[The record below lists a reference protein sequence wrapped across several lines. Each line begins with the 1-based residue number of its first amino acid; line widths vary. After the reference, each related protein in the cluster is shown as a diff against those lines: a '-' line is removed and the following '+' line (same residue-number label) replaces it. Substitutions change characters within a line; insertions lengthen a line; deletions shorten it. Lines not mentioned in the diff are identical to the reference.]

1 MTDINHDNTVYPSSS
16 FSGSPY
22 LYGQVYT
29 PSPDTRLTQIKDLA
43 VPQLVRR
50 TNGRYTIRFRF
61 KGATSPFLSVSTRS
75 TDRRTATMR
84 QRELAA
90 TAKAFMLDR
99 QEVSLQE
106 LTTHLKSMAEQFL
119 TDETNDYW
127 NGLEVATL
135 VDEKSNLKELAATQA
150 LSLDQQKG
158 IRLALEVLTA
168 AQQRVDTGD
177 TSGLIKL
184 TDGGGDDNNHT
195 DESTIGDSTAIL
207 NNEQGDRPAV
217 FTQVTAPC
225 SHSERPAVES
235 QPEVIHFRPLE
246 SSRLDVNLTSRRFKS
261 LILQPSVVF
270 QELVTS
276 LLAEK
281 VQILKSS
288 SYKDLSSSLN
298 TVSRFLP
305 EDMDLMSRSGW
316 LAVRDAMLASEVRPS
331 TINKLLTKAK
341 MCLDY
346 GLMNGQLEGRNPI
359 ERMKLTKDIDSK
371 RRAFTDEELERLLV
385 RVEAE
390 YQFTRHTAHT
400 TSEARRWASLVSVI
414 TGARAAEV
422 CHLTKRDIVTLDNGL
437 VCIDINE
444 DGEGKSV
451 KNKHSVRLVPL
462 TDGAYGFDLA
472 SFLEWVYMQPEDE
485 GPLFGMTPSAYSSWF
500 NSRVITE
507 ALPDAENVSLHSL
520 RHWLATRMKE
530 RGVNLVDAQGILG
543 HSSQSITYDLYGKG
557 HAVGRLAEVLKTALL

>member
-1 MTDINHDNTVYPSSS
+1 MTDINHDNTVCPSSS

-22 LYGQVYT
+22 LYQQVCT
-29 PSPDTRLTQIKDLA
+29 SSPDTRLTQIKDLA

-50 TNGRYTIRFRF
+50 ANGRYTIRFRL
-61 KGATSPFLSVSTRS
+61 KGQTIPFLSVSTRS
-75 TDRRTATMR
+75 TDRRVATMR

-90 TAKAFMLDR
+90 TAKSFMLDR
-99 QEVSLQE
+99 PDVSLQE
-106 LTTHLKSMAEQFL
+106 LTDHLRSMAEQFL
-119 TDETNDYW
+119 TDASDDYW

-168 AQQRVDTGD
+168 AQQRVDSGD

-184 TDGGGDDNNHT
+184 IDDDNHT
-195 DESTIGDSTAIL
+195 DYSTIGDSTSIL
-207 NNEQGDRPAV
+207 KNEQGDRPAV
-217 FTQVTAPC
+217 FTQ
-225 SHSERPAVES
+225 ER
-235 QPEVIHFRPLE
+235 QPEVTIA
-246 SSRLDVNLTSRRFKS
+246 D
-261 LILQPSVVF
+261 QPAICSF
-270 QELVTS
+270 SELVSS

-281 VQILKSS
+281 VQTLKSS

-305 EDMDLMSRSGW
+305 EDMDLMSRSEW
-316 LAVRDAMLASEVRPS
+316 LAVRDSMLAAEVRPS

-359 ERMKLTKDIDSK
+359 ERMKLTKDIDSR

-385 RVEAE
+385 RVESE

-400 TSEARRWASLVSVI
+400 TSEARRWASLVSVV
-414 TGARAAEV
+414 TGARSAEV

-444 DGEGKSV
+444 DGDGKSV

-462 TDGAYGFDLA
+462 TDGAYGF
-472 SFLEWVYMQPEDE
+472 V
-485 GPLFGMTPSAYSSWF
+485 
-500 NSRVITE
+500 SRTV
-507 ALPDAENVSLHSL
+507 
-520 RHWLATRMKE
+520 
-530 RGVNLVDAQGILG
+530 Q
-543 HSSQSITYDLYGKG
+543 
-557 HAVGRLAEVLKTALL
+557 

>member
-1 MTDINHDNTVYPSSS
+1 
-16 FSGSPY
+16 
-22 LYGQVYT
+22 
-29 PSPDTRLTQIKDLA
+29 
-43 VPQLVRR
+43 
-50 TNGRYTIRFRF
+50 
-61 KGATSPFLSVSTRS
+61 
-75 TDRRTATMR
+75 MR

-90 TAKAFMLDR
+90 TAKSFMLDR
-99 QEVSLQE
+99 PEVSLQE
-106 LTTHLKSMAEQFL
+106 LTAHLRSMAEQFL
-119 TDETNDYW
+119 TDASDDYW

-184 TDGGGDDNNHT
+184 IDGGVSQLTDDNNLT
-195 DESTIGDSTAIL
+195 DDSTDGVSQLTIGDSTSIL

-217 FTQVTAPC
+217 FTQ
-225 SHSERPAVES
+225 ERQS
-235 QPEVIHFRPLE
+235 
-246 SSRLDVNLTSRRFKS
+246 
-261 LILQPSVVF
+261 SVVF
-270 QELVTS
+270 SSLVSS

-281 VQILKSS
+281 VQTLKTS

-316 LAVRDAMLASEVRPS
+316 LAVRDSMLAAEVRPS

-400 TSEARRWASLVSVI
+400 TSEARRWASLVSVV
-414 TGARAAEV
+414 TGARSAEV

-472 SFLEWVYMQPEDE
+472 SFLSWVDTQPDE

-500 NSRVITE
+500 NSRVMTE
-507 ALPDAENVSLHSL
+507 ALGDAENVSLHSL

>member
-1 MTDINHDNTVYPSSS
+1 
-16 FSGSPY
+16 
-22 LYGQVYT
+22 
-29 PSPDTRLTQIKDLA
+29 
-43 VPQLVRR
+43 
-50 TNGRYTIRFRF
+50 
-61 KGATSPFLSVSTRS
+61 
-75 TDRRTATMR
+75 MR
-84 QRELAA
+84 QRELAV
-90 TAKAFMLDR
+90 TAKAFLLDKT
-99 QEVSLQE
+99 ESSLQE
-106 LTTHLKSMAEQFL
+106 LTAHLRSMAEQFL
-119 TDETNDYW
+119 TDASDDYW

-177 TSGLIKL
+177 TSSLIKL
-184 TDGGGDDNNHT
+184 IDGGVSQLTDDNNHT
-195 DESTIGDSTAIL
+195 DYSTIGDSTSIL

-217 FTQVTAPC
+217 FTQ
-225 SHSERPAVES
+225 ERQS
-235 QPEVIHFRPLE
+235 
-246 SSRLDVNLTSRRFKS
+246 
-261 LILQPSVVF
+261 SVVF
-270 QELVTS
+270 SSLVSS

-281 VQILKSS
+281 VQTLKTS

-316 LAVRDAMLASEVRPS
+316 LAVRDAMLAAEVMPS

-371 RRAFTDEELERLLV
+371 RRAFTDEELERLLG

-390 YQFTRHTAHT
+390 YQFTRHTTHT
-400 TSEARRWASLVSVI
+400 TSEARRRASLVSVI

-422 CHLTKRDIVTLDNGL
+422 CHLTKRDIVALDNGL

-462 TDGAYGFDLA
+462 TDGAYGFNLK
-472 SFLEWVYMQPEDE
+472 SFLEWVYMQPDE

-500 NSRVITE
+500 NSRVLTE

>member
-22 LYGQVYT
+22 RYQQVYT
-29 PSPDTRLTQIKDLA
+29 SSPDTRLTQINLLSVAK
-43 VPQLVRR
+43 PQLVRR
-50 TNGRYTIRFRF
+50 ANGRYTIRFRL
-61 KGATSPFLSVSTRS
+61 KGQTTPFLSVSTRS
-75 TDRRTATMR
+75 TDRRVATMR

-99 QEVSLQE
+99 PEVSLQE
-106 LTTHLKSMAEQFL
+106 LTEHLRSMAEQFL
-119 TDETNDYW
+119 TDASDDYW

-184 TDGGGDDNNHT
+184 IDDNNLT
-195 DESTIGDSTAIL
+195 DDSTIGDSTSIL

-217 FTQVTAPC
+217 FTQ
-225 SHSERPAVES
+225 ERQS
-235 QPEVIHFRPLE
+235 
-246 SSRLDVNLTSRRFKS
+246 
-261 LILQPSVVF
+261 SVVF
-270 QELVTS
+270 SSLVSS

-281 VQILKSS
+281 VQTLKTS

-316 LAVRDAMLASEVRPS
+316 LAVRDSMLASEVRPS

-385 RVEAE
+385 RVE
-390 YQFTRHTAHT
+390 
-400 TSEARRWASLVSVI
+400 S
-414 TGARAAEV
+414 
-422 CHLTKRDIVTLDNGL
+422 
-437 VCIDINE
+437 
-444 DGEGKSV
+444 
-451 KNKHSVRLVPL
+451 
-462 TDGAYGFDLA
+462 
-472 SFLEWVYMQPEDE
+472 
-485 GPLFGMTPSAYSSWF
+485 
-500 NSRVITE
+500 
-507 ALPDAENVSLHSL
+507 
-520 RHWLATRMKE
+520 
-530 RGVNLVDAQGILG
+530 
-543 HSSQSITYDLYGKG
+543 
-557 HAVGRLAEVLKTALL
+557 

>member
-1 MTDINHDNTVYPSSS
+1 MTDINHDNTVYASSS

-22 LYGQVYT
+22 LYQQVYT
-29 PSPDTRLTQIKDLA
+29 SSPDTRLTQIKDLA
-43 VPQLVRR
+43 VPHLLARLATPQIVRR
-50 TNGRYTIRFRF
+50 ANGRYTTRFRL
-61 KGATSPFLSVSTRS
+61 KGQTTPFLSVSTRS
-75 TDRRTATMR
+75 TDRRVATMR

-99 QEVSLQE
+99 PEVSLQE
-106 LTTHLKSMAEQFL
+106 LTEHLRSMAEQFL
-119 TDETNDYW
+119 TDASDDYW
-127 NGLEVATL
+127 NGIEVATL

-184 TDGGGDDNNHT
+184 IDDNNLT
-195 DESTIGDSTAIL
+195 DDSTIGDSTSIL
-207 NNEQGDRPAV
+207 RIEQGVSPQV
-217 FTQVTAPC
+217 FTR
-225 SHSERPAVES
+225 ER
-235 QPEVIHFRPLE
+235 
-246 SSRLDVNLTSRRFKS
+246 
-261 LILQPSVVF
+261 QPSVVF
-270 QELVTS
+270 SSLVSS

-281 VQILKSS
+281 VQTLKTS

-316 LAVRDAMLASEVRPS
+316 LAVRDSMLAAEVRPS

-346 GLMNGQLEGRNPI
+346 GLMNGHLEGRNPI
-359 ERMKLTKDIDSK
+359 ERMKLTKDVDSK

-385 RVEAE
+385 RVESE

-400 TSEARRWASLVSVI
+400 TSEARRWASLVSVV
-414 TGARAAEV
+414 TGARSAEV

-444 DGEGKSV
+444 DGDGKSV

-462 TDGAYGFDLA
+462 TDGVHGFDLA
-472 SFLEWVYMQPEDE
+472 SFLSWVDTQPDE
-485 GPLFGMTPSAYSSWF
+485 GPLFGMTPSAYSNWF
-500 NSRVITE
+500 NSRVLTE
-507 ALPDAENVSLHSL
+507 ALGDATDVSLHSL

-543 HSSQSITYDLYGKG
+543 HSSQSITYDLYGRG
-557 HAVGRLAEVLKTALL
+557 HAVKRLADALKVALL

>member
-1 MTDINHDNTVYPSSS
+1 MTDINHDNAVYSSSS

-22 LYGQVYT
+22 LYQQVYT
-29 PSPDTRLTQIKDLA
+29 SSPDTRLTQINLLGVAK
-43 VPQLVRR
+43 PQLVRR
-50 TNGRYTIRFRF
+50 ANGRYTIRFRL
-61 KGATSPFLSVSTRS
+61 KGQTTPFLSVSTRS
-75 TDRRTATMR
+75 THRRVAKMR

-99 QEVSLQE
+99 PEVSLQE
-106 LTTHLKSMAEQFL
+106 LTDHLRSMAEQFL
-119 TDETNDYW
+119 TDASDDYW

-177 TSGLIKL
+177 TSGLIDIVMNNP
-184 TDGGGDDNNHT
+184 TDY
-195 DESTIGDSTAIL
+195 STICDSMAIL
-207 NNEQGDRPAV
+207 SNEQGVSPEV
-217 FTQVTAPC
+217 FTQ
-225 SHSERPAVES
+225 ER
-235 QPEVIHFRPLE
+235 QPEVAICSF
-246 SSRLDVNLTSRRFKS
+246 S
-261 LILQPSVVF
+261 
-270 QELVTS
+270 ELVSS

-281 VQILKSS
+281 VQTLKSS

-305 EDMDLMSRSGW
+305 EDMDLMSRSEW

-400 TSEARRWASLVSVI
+400 TSEARRWATLVSVV
-414 TGARAAEV
+414 TGARSAEV

-444 DGEGKSV
+444 DGDGKSV

-462 TDGAYGFDLA
+462 TDGAYGFDLT
-472 SFLEWVYMQPEDE
+472 SFLSWVDAQPDD
-485 GPLFGMTPSAYSSWF
+485 GPLFGMTPSAYSNWF
-500 NSRVITE
+500 NSRVLTE
-507 ALPDAENVSLHSL
+507 ALPDADNVSLHSL

-557 HAVGRLAEVLKTALL
+557 HAVGRLADALAVALSTP

>member
-1 MTDINHDNTVYPSSS
+1 
-16 FSGSPY
+16 
-22 LYGQVYT
+22 
-29 PSPDTRLTQIKDLA
+29 
-43 VPQLVRR
+43 
-50 TNGRYTIRFRF
+50 
-61 KGATSPFLSVSTRS
+61 
-75 TDRRTATMR
+75 MR

-99 QEVSLQE
+99 PDVSLQE
-106 LTTHLKSMAEQFL
+106 LTEHLRSMAEQFL
-119 TDETNDYW
+119 TDASDDYW

-184 TDGGGDDNNHT
+184 IDGGVSQLTDDNNSRDSGTSNLT
-195 DESTIGDSTAIL
+195 DYSTIGDSTSIL
-207 NNEQGDRPAV
+207 KNEQGDRPAV
-217 FTQVTAPC
+217 FTQEP
-225 SHSERPAVES
+225 
-235 QPEVIHFRPLE
+235 QPEVTIA
-246 SSRLDVNLTSRRFKS
+246 D
-261 LILQPSVVF
+261 QPAICSF
-270 QELVTS
+270 SELVSS

-281 VQILKSS
+281 VQTLKSS

-305 EDMDLMSRSGW
+305 EDMDLMSRSEW
-316 LAVRDAMLASEVRPS
+316 LAVRDSMLAAEVRPS

-385 RVEAE
+385 RVESE

-400 TSEARRWASLVSVI
+400 TSEARRWASLVSVV
-414 TGARAAEV
+414 TGARSAEV

-437 VCIDINE
+437 TCIDINE
-444 DGEGKSV
+444 DGDGKSV

-462 TDGAYGFDLA
+462 TDGAYGFNLK
-472 SFLEWVYMQPEDE
+472 SFLEWVYMQPDE

-500 NSRVITE
+500 NSRVLTE

>member
-1 MTDINHDNTVYPSSS
+1 MTDINHDNTVCPSSS

-22 LYGQVYT
+22 LYQQVCT
-29 PSPDTRLTQIKDLA
+29 SSPDTRLTQISLLSVAK
-43 VPQLVRR
+43 PQLVRR
-50 TNGRYTIRFRF
+50 ANGRYTIRFRL
-61 KGATSPFLSVSTRS
+61 KGQTIPFLSVSTRS
-75 TDRRTATMR
+75 TDRRVATMR

-90 TAKAFMLDR
+90 TAKSFMLDR
-99 QEVSLQE
+99 PDVSLQE
-106 LTTHLKSMAEQFL
+106 LTDHLRSMAEQFL
-119 TDETNDYW
+119 TDASDDYW

-177 TSGLIKL
+177 ASGLIDIVMNNSRDSGTSNL
-184 TDGGGDDNNHT
+184 TDY
-195 DESTIGDSTAIL
+195 STIGDSTSIL
-207 NNEQGDRPAV
+207 RYERGVSPQV
-217 FTQVTAPC
+217 FTR
-225 SHSERPAVES
+225 ER
-235 QPEVIHFRPLE
+235 
-246 SSRLDVNLTSRRFKS
+246 
-261 LILQPSVVF
+261 QPSVVF
-270 QELVTS
+270 SSLVSS

-281 VQILKSS
+281 VQTLKTS

-305 EDMDLMSRSGW
+305 EDMALMSRSGW
-316 LAVRDAMLASEVRPS
+316 LAVRDAMLAAEVRPS

-385 RVEAE
+385 RVESE

-400 TSEARRWASLVSVI
+400 TSEARRWASLVSVV
-414 TGARAAEV
+414 TGARSAEV

-437 VCIDINE
+437 TCIDINE
-444 DGEGKSV
+444 DGDGKSV

-462 TDGAYGFDLA
+462 TDGACGLDLK
-472 SFLEWVYMQPEDE
+472 SFLEWVDMQPDE

-500 NSRVITE
+500 NSRVLTE
-507 ALPDAENVSLHSL
+507 ALGDAENVSLHSL

>member
-1 MTDINHDNTVYPSSS
+1 MTDINHDNTAYPSSS

-29 PSPDTRLTQIKDLA
+29 PSPDTRLTQINLLGVAK
-43 VPQLVRR
+43 PQLVRR
-50 TNGRYTIRFRF
+50 ANGRYTIRFRL
-61 KGATSPFLSVSTRS
+61 KGQTTPFLSVSTRS
-75 TDRRTATMR
+75 TDRRVATMR
-84 QRELAA
+84 QRELAT

-99 QEVSLQE
+99 PEVSLQE
-106 LTTHLKSMAEQFL
+106 LTEHLRSMAEQFL
-119 TDETNDYW
+119 TDASDDYW

-184 TDGGGDDNNHT
+184 IDDNNHT
-195 DESTIGDSTAIL
+195 DYSTIGDSTSIL
-207 NNEQGDRPAV
+207 KNEQGDRPVV
-217 FTQVTAPC
+217 FTQ
-225 SHSERPAVES
+225 ER
-235 QPEVIHFRPLE
+235 QPEVTICSF
-246 SSRLDVNLTSRRFKS
+246 S
-261 LILQPSVVF
+261 
-270 QELVTS
+270 ELVSS

-281 VQILKSS
+281 VQTLKSS

-305 EDMDLMSRSGW
+305 EDMDLMSRSEW

-359 ERMKLTKDIDSK
+359 ERMKLTKDVDSK

-400 TSEARRWASLVSVI
+400 TSEARRWATLVSVV
-414 TGARAAEV
+414 TGARSAEV
-422 CHLTKRDIVTLDNGL
+422 CHLIKRDIVTIDKM

-444 DGEGKSV
+444 DGDGKSV

-462 TDGAYGFDLA
+462 TDGAYGFDLT
-472 SFLEWVYMQPEDE
+472 SFLSWVDAQPDD

-500 NSRVITE
+500 NSRVLTE
-507 ALPDAENVSLHSL
+507 ALPDADNVSLHSL

-557 HAVGRLAEVLKTALL
+557 HAVGRLADALNLALVGM

>member
-1 MTDINHDNTVYPSSS
+1 MTDINHDNTVYSSSS

-29 PSPDTRLTQIKDLA
+29 PSPDTRLTQINLLGVAK
-43 VPQLVRR
+43 PQLVRR
-50 TNGRYTIRFRF
+50 ANGRYTIRFRL
-61 KGATSPFLSVSTRS
+61 KGQTTPFLSVSTRS
-75 TDRRTATMR
+75 TDRRVATMR

-99 QEVSLQE
+99 PEVSLQE
-106 LTTHLKSMAEQFL
+106 LTDHLRSMAEQFL
-119 TDETNDYW
+119 TDASDDYW

-184 TDGGGDDNNHT
+184 IDDNNHT
-195 DESTIGDSTAIL
+195 DYSTIGDSTSIL
-207 NNEQGDRPAV
+207 KNEQGDRPVV
-217 FTQVTAPC
+217 FTQ
-225 SHSERPAVES
+225 ER
-235 QPEVIHFRPLE
+235 QPEVTICSF
-246 SSRLDVNLTSRRFKS
+246 S
-261 LILQPSVVF
+261 
-270 QELVTS
+270 ELVSS

-281 VQILKSS
+281 VQTLKSS

-305 EDMDLMSRSGW
+305 EDMDLMSRSEW

-359 ERMKLTKDIDSK
+359 ERMKLTKDVDSK

-400 TSEARRWASLVSVI
+400 TSEARRWATLVSVV
-414 TGARAAEV
+414 TGARSAEV
-422 CHLTKRDIVTLDNGL
+422 CHLIKRDIVTIEEM

-444 DGEGKSV
+444 DGDGKSV

-462 TDGAYGFDLA
+462 TDGAYGFDLT
-472 SFLEWVYMQPEDE
+472 SFLSWVDAQPDD

-500 NSRVITE
+500 NSRVLTE
-507 ALPDAENVSLHSL
+507 ALPDADNVSLHSL

-557 HAVGRLAEVLKTALL
+557 HAVGRLADALNLALVGM

>member
-1 MTDINHDNTVYPSSS
+1 MTDINHDNAVYPSSS

-29 PSPDTRLTQIKDLA
+29 PSPDTRLTQISLLSVAK
-43 VPQLVRR
+43 PQLVRR
-50 TNGRYTIRFRF
+50 ANGRYTIRFRL
-61 KGATSPFLSVSTRS
+61 KGQTTPFLSVSTRS
-75 TDRRTATMR
+75 TDRRVATMR

-99 QEVSLQE
+99 PEVSLQE
-106 LTTHLKSMAEQFL
+106 LTEHLRSMAEQFL
-119 TDETNDYW
+119 TDASDDYW

-177 TSGLIKL
+177 TSSLIKL
-184 TDGGGDDNNHT
+184 IDGGVSQLTDDNNLT
-195 DESTIGDSTAIL
+195 DDSTIGDSTSIL

-217 FTQVTAPC
+217 FTQ
-225 SHSERPAVES
+225 ER
-235 QPEVIHFRPLE
+235 
-246 SSRLDVNLTSRRFKS
+246 
-261 LILQPSVVF
+261 QPSVVF
-270 QELVTS
+270 SSLVSS

-281 VQILKSS
+281 VQTLKSS

-298 TVSRFLP
+298 TVSRFLTTG
-305 EDMDLMSRSGW
+305 MDLMSRSEW
-316 LAVRDAMLASEVRPS
+316 LAVRDAMLAAEVRPS

-385 RVEAE
+385 RVESE

-400 TSEARRWASLVSVI
+400 TSEARRWASLVSVV
-414 TGARAAEV
+414 TGARSAEV
-422 CHLTKRDIVTLDNGL
+422 CHLTKRDVVTLDNGL

-444 DGEGKSV
+444 DGDGKSV
-451 KNKHSVRLVPL
+451 KNKHSVRLVPF
-462 TDGAYGFDLA
+462 TDGVHGFDLK
-472 SFLEWVYMQPEDE
+472 SFLEWVDMQPDE

-500 NSRVITE
+500 NSRVLTE

-557 HAVGRLAEVLKTALL
+557 HAVGRLADVLKTALL

>member
-22 LYGQVYT
+22 LYQQVYT
-29 PSPDTRLTQIKDLA
+29 SSPDTRLTQINLLSVAK
-43 VPQLVRR
+43 PQLVRR
-50 TNGRYTIRFRF
+50 ANGRYTIRFRL
-61 KGATSPFLSVSTRS
+61 KGQTTPFLSVSTRS
-75 TDRRTATMR
+75 TDRRVATMR

-99 QEVSLQE
+99 PEVSLQE
-106 LTTHLKSMAEQFL
+106 LTEHLRSMAEQFL
-119 TDETNDYW
+119 TDASDDYW
-127 NGLEVATL
+127 NGVDVATL

-184 TDGGGDDNNHT
+184 IDGGVSQLTDDNNHT
-195 DESTIGDSTAIL
+195 DYSTIGDSTSIL
-207 NNEQGDRPAV
+207 KNEQGDRPAV
-217 FTQVTAPC
+217 FTQ
-225 SHSERPAVES
+225 ERQS
-235 QPEVIHFRPLE
+235 
-246 SSRLDVNLTSRRFKS
+246 
-261 LILQPSVVF
+261 SVVF
-270 QELVTS
+270 SSLASS

-281 VQILKSS
+281 VQTLKTS

-298 TVSRFLP
+298 TVSRFLTSG
-305 EDMDLMSRSGW
+305 MDLMSRSEW
-316 LAVRDAMLASEVRPS
+316 LAVRDAMLAAEVRPS

-346 GLMNGQLEGRNPI
+346 ALMNGQLEGRNPI
-359 ERMKLTKDIDSK
+359 ERMKLVKDVESK
-371 RRAFTDEELERLLV
+371 RRAFTDEELEKLLG

-390 YQFTRHTAHT
+390 YQFARHTAHT

-437 VCIDINE
+437 TCIDINE

-472 SFLEWVYMQPEDE
+472 SFLEWVDTQPDDG

-500 NSRVITE
+500 NSRVMTE
-507 ALPDAENVSLHSL
+507 ALGDAENVSLHSL

>member
-1 MTDINHDNTVYPSSS
+1 
-16 FSGSPY
+16 
-22 LYGQVYT
+22 
-29 PSPDTRLTQIKDLA
+29 
-43 VPQLVRR
+43 
-50 TNGRYTIRFRF
+50 
-61 KGATSPFLSVSTRS
+61 
-75 TDRRTATMR
+75 MR

-90 TAKAFMLDR
+90 TAKAFMLYR
-99 QEVSLQE
+99 PEVSLQE
-106 LTTHLKSMAEQFL
+106 LTEHLRSMAEQFL
-119 TDETNDYW
+119 TDASDDYW

-177 TSGLIKL
+177 TSSLIKL
-184 TDGGGDDNNHT
+184 IDGGVSWLTDDNNLT
-195 DESTIGDSTAIL
+195 DDSTIGDSKAIL
-207 NNEQGDRPAV
+207 SNEQGVSPEV

-225 SHSERPAVES
+225 SHSER
-235 QPEVIHFRPLE
+235 QPEVAIA
-246 SSRLDVNLTSRRFKS
+246 D
-261 LILQPSVVF
+261 QPAICSF
-270 QELVTS
+270 SELMSS

-281 VQILKSS
+281 VQTLKTS

-316 LAVRDAMLASEVRPS
+316 LAVRDSMLASEVRPS

-400 TSEARRWASLVSVI
+400 TSEARRWASLVSVV
-414 TGARAAEV
+414 TGARSAEV

-444 DGEGKSV
+444 DGDGKSV

-462 TDGAYGFDLA
+462 TDGACGLDLK
-472 SFLEWVYMQPEDE
+472 SFLEWVDMQPDE

-500 NSRVITE
+500 NSRVLTE

-557 HAVGRLAEVLKTALL
+557 HAVQRLADALVMTHG

>member
-1 MTDINHDNTVYPSSS
+1 
-16 FSGSPY
+16 
-22 LYGQVYT
+22 
-29 PSPDTRLTQIKDLA
+29 
-43 VPQLVRR
+43 
-50 TNGRYTIRFRF
+50 
-61 KGATSPFLSVSTRS
+61 
-75 TDRRTATMR
+75 MR

-99 QEVSLQE
+99 PEVSLQE
-106 LTTHLKSMAEQFL
+106 LTEHLRSMAEQFL
-119 TDETNDYW
+119 TDASDDYW

-184 TDGGGDDNNHT
+184 IDDNNHT
-195 DESTIGDSTAIL
+195 DYSTIGDSTSIL
-207 NNEQGDRPAV
+207 KNEQGDRPVV
-217 FTQVTAPC
+217 FTQ
-225 SHSERPAVES
+225 ER
-235 QPEVIHFRPLE
+235 QPEVTICSF
-246 SSRLDVNLTSRRFKS
+246 S
-261 LILQPSVVF
+261 
-270 QELVTS
+270 ELVSS

-281 VQILKSS
+281 VQTLKSS

-305 EDMDLMSRSGW
+305 EDMDLMSRSEW

-359 ERMKLTKDIDSK
+359 ERMKLTKDVDSK

-385 RVEAE
+385 RVESE

-400 TSEARRWASLVSVI
+400 TSEARRWASLVSVV
-414 TGARAAEV
+414 TGARSAEV

-462 TDGAYGFDLA
+462 TDGACGLDLK
-472 SFLEWVYMQPEDE
+472 SFLEWVDMQPDE

-500 NSRVITE
+500 NSRVMTE
-507 ALPDAENVSLHSL
+507 ALGDATDVSLHSL

>member
-29 PSPDTRLTQIKDLA
+29 SSPDTRLTQINLLGVAK
-43 VPQLVRR
+43 PQLVRR
-50 TNGRYTIRFRF
+50 ANGRYTIRFRL
-61 KGATSPFLSVSTRS
+61 KGQTTPFLSVSTRS

-84 QRELAA
+84 QRELAV
-90 TAKAFMLDR
+90 TAKAFLLDKP
-99 QEVSLQE
+99 EVSLQE
-106 LTTHLKSMAEQFL
+106 LTEHLRSMAEQFL
-119 TDETNDYW
+119 TDASDDYW

-177 TSGLIKL
+177 TSSLIKL
-184 TDGGGDDNNHT
+184 IDDNNHT
-195 DESTIGDSTAIL
+195 DYSTISDSTSIL
-207 NNEQGDRPAV
+207 KNEQGDRPAV
-217 FTQVTAPC
+217 LTQ
-225 SHSERPAVES
+225 ER
-235 QPEVIHFRPLE
+235 
-246 SSRLDVNLTSRRFKS
+246 
-261 LILQPSVVF
+261 QPSVVF
-270 QELVTS
+270 SSLVSS

-281 VQILKSS
+281 VQTLKSS

-298 TVSRFLP
+298 TVSRFLTTG
-305 EDMDLMSRSGW
+305 MDLMSRSEW

-400 TSEARRWASLVSVI
+400 TSEARRWATLVSVV
-414 TGARAAEV
+414 TGARSAEV

-472 SFLEWVYMQPEDE
+472 SFLSWVNTQSDE

-500 NSRVITE
+500 NSRVLTE

>member
-1 MTDINHDNTVYPSSS
+1 
-16 FSGSPY
+16 
-22 LYGQVYT
+22 
-29 PSPDTRLTQIKDLA
+29 
-43 VPQLVRR
+43 
-50 TNGRYTIRFRF
+50 
-61 KGATSPFLSVSTRS
+61 
-75 TDRRTATMR
+75 MR

-90 TAKAFMLDR
+90 TAKAFMLDKP
-99 QEVSLQE
+99 EVSLQE
-106 LTTHLKSMAEQFL
+106 LKEHLRSMAEQFL
-119 TDETNDYW
+119 TDASDDYW

-177 TSGLIKL
+177 TSGLLAVI
-184 TDGGGDDNNHT
+184 DNNPINH
-195 DESTIGDSTAIL
+195 STISDATSIL
-207 NNEQGDRPAV
+207 SNEQGDRPEV
-217 FTQVTAPC
+217 FTQ
-225 SHSERPAVES
+225 ER
-235 QPEVIHFRPLE
+235 QPEAAICSF
-246 SSRLDVNLTSRRFKS
+246 S
-261 LILQPSVVF
+261 
-270 QELVTS
+270 ELVSS

-281 VQILKSS
+281 VQTLKSS

-298 TVSRFLP
+298 TVSRFLTSS
-305 EDMDLMSRSGW
+305 MDLMSRSEW
-316 LAVRDAMLASEVRPS
+316 LAVRDAMLAAEVRPS

-359 ERMKLTKDIDSK
+359 ERLKLTKDIDSK
-371 RRAFTDEELERLLV
+371 RRAFTDEELGRLLV

-400 TSEARRWASLVSVI
+400 TSEARRWATLVSVV
-414 TGARAAEV
+414 TGARSAEV
-422 CHLTKRDIVTLDNGL
+422 CHLTKRDIVTLDNGA

-444 DGEGKSV
+444 NGDGKSV

-462 TDGAYGFDLA
+462 TSGAYGFDLK
-472 SFLEWVYMQPEDE
+472 SFQQWVDQQPEE

-500 NSRVITE
+500 NSRVLTE
-507 ALPDAENVSLHSL
+507 ALPDADNVSLHSL

-543 HSSQSITYDLYGKG
+543 HSSQSITFDLYGKG
-557 HAVGRLAEVLKTALL
+557 HAVGRLADALKVSLCD

>member
-1 MTDINHDNTVYPSSS
+1 
-16 FSGSPY
+16 
-22 LYGQVYT
+22 
-29 PSPDTRLTQIKDLA
+29 
-43 VPQLVRR
+43 
-50 TNGRYTIRFRF
+50 
-61 KGATSPFLSVSTRS
+61 
-75 TDRRTATMR
+75 MR

-99 QEVSLQE
+99 PEVSLQE
-106 LTTHLKSMAEQFL
+106 LKEHLRSMAEQFL
-119 TDETNDYW
+119 TDASDDYW

-184 TDGGGDDNNHT
+184 IDDNNHT
-195 DESTIGDSTAIL
+195 DYSTIGDSTSIL
-207 NNEQGDRPAV
+207 KNEQGDRPVV
-217 FTQVTAPC
+217 FTQ
-225 SHSERPAVES
+225 ES
-235 QPEVIHFRPLE
+235 QPEVTICSF
-246 SSRLDVNLTSRRFKS
+246 S
-261 LILQPSVVF
+261 
-270 QELVTS
+270 ELVSS

-281 VQILKSS
+281 VQTLKSS

-305 EDMDLMSRSGW
+305 EDMDLMSRSEW

-346 GLMNGQLEGRNPI
+346 ALMNGQLEGRNPI
-359 ERMKLTKDIDSK
+359 ERMKLVKDVESK
-371 RRAFTDEELERLLV
+371 RRAFTDEELERLLG

-390 YQFTRHTAHT
+390 YQFTRHTAQT
-400 TSEARRWASLVSVI
+400 SSEARRWASLVSVI

-472 SFLEWVYMQPEDE
+472 SFLSWVDTQPDE

-500 NSRVITE
+500 NSRVMTE
-507 ALPDAENVSLHSL
+507 ALGDAENVSLHSL

>member
-1 MTDINHDNTVYPSSS
+1 
-16 FSGSPY
+16 
-22 LYGQVYT
+22 
-29 PSPDTRLTQIKDLA
+29 
-43 VPQLVRR
+43 
-50 TNGRYTIRFRF
+50 
-61 KGATSPFLSVSTRS
+61 
-75 TDRRTATMR
+75 MR

-90 TAKAFMLDR
+90 TAKAFLLDR

-106 LTTHLKSMAEQFL
+106 LTAHLKSMAEQFL

-135 VDEKSNLKELAATQA
+135 VDEKANLKEIAASQA
-150 LSLDQQKG
+150 LSIDQQRG
-158 IRLALEVLTA
+158 IKLALEVLTA

-177 TSGLIKL
+177 TSGLI
-184 TDGGGDDNNHT
+184 GIIDNNHT
-195 DESTIGDSTAIL
+195 VKSTICDSMAIL
-207 NNEQGDRPAV
+207 SNEQGVSPEV

-225 SHSERPAVES
+225 SHSER
-235 QPEVIHFRPLE
+235 
-246 SSRLDVNLTSRRFKS
+246 
-261 LILQPSVVF
+261 QPSVVF
-270 QELVTS
+270 FSSLVSS

-281 VQILKSS
+281 VQTLKSS

-305 EDMDLMSRSGW
+305 EDMDLMSRSEW
-316 LAVRDAMLASEVRPS
+316 LAVRDAMLAAEVRPS

-359 ERMKLTKDIDSK
+359 ERMKLTKDTDSK
-371 RRAFTDEELERLLV
+371 RRAFTDEELERLLG

-390 YQFTRHTAHT
+390 YQFTRHTAQT
-400 TSEARRWASLVSVI
+400 SSEARRWASLVSVV
-414 TGARAAEV
+414 TGARSAEV

-472 SFLEWVYMQPEDE
+472 SFLSWVNTQSDE

>member
-22 LYGQVYT
+22 RYQQVYT
-29 PSPDTRLTQIKDLA
+29 SSPDTRLTQINLLSVAK
-43 VPQLVRR
+43 PQLVRR
-50 TNGRYTIRFRF
+50 ANGRYTIRFRL
-61 KGATSPFLSVSTRS
+61 KGQTTPFLSVSTRS
-75 TDRRTATMR
+75 TDRRVATMR

-99 QEVSLQE
+99 PEVSLQE
-106 LTTHLKSMAEQFL
+106 LTEHLRSMAEQFL
-119 TDETNDYW
+119 TDASDDYW

-184 TDGGGDDNNHT
+184 IDDNNLT
-195 DESTIGDSTAIL
+195 DDSTIGDSTSIL

-217 FTQVTAPC
+217 FTQ
-225 SHSERPAVES
+225 ERQS
-235 QPEVIHFRPLE
+235 
-246 SSRLDVNLTSRRFKS
+246 
-261 LILQPSVVF
+261 SVVF
-270 QELVTS
+270 SSLVSS

-281 VQILKSS
+281 VQTLKTS

-316 LAVRDAMLASEVRPS
+316 LAVRDSMLASEVRPS

-346 GLMNGQLEGRNPI
+346 GL
-359 ERMKLTKDIDSK
+359 
-371 RRAFTDEELERLLV
+371 
-385 RVEAE
+385 
-390 YQFTRHTAHT
+390 
-400 TSEARRWASLVSVI
+400 
-414 TGARAAEV
+414 
-422 CHLTKRDIVTLDNGL
+422 
-437 VCIDINE
+437 
-444 DGEGKSV
+444 
-451 KNKHSVRLVPL
+451 
-462 TDGAYGFDLA
+462 
-472 SFLEWVYMQPEDE
+472 
-485 GPLFGMTPSAYSSWF
+485 
-500 NSRVITE
+500 
-507 ALPDAENVSLHSL
+507 
-520 RHWLATRMKE
+520 
-530 RGVNLVDAQGILG
+530 
-543 HSSQSITYDLYGKG
+543 
-557 HAVGRLAEVLKTALL
+557 

>member
-1 MTDINHDNTVYPSSS
+1 
-16 FSGSPY
+16 
-22 LYGQVYT
+22 
-29 PSPDTRLTQIKDLA
+29 
-43 VPQLVRR
+43 
-50 TNGRYTIRFRF
+50 
-61 KGATSPFLSVSTRS
+61 
-75 TDRRTATMR
+75 MR

-90 TAKAFMLDR
+90 TAKAFLLDR
-99 QEVSLQE
+99 HDVSLQE
-106 LTTHLKSMAEQFL
+106 LTAHLKSMAEQFL
-119 TDETNDYW
+119 TDASDDYW
-127 NGLEVATL
+127 NGVEVATL
-135 VDEKSNLKELAATQA
+135 VDEKSNLRELAATRA
-150 LSLDQQKG
+150 LSVDQQRG
-158 IRLALEVLTA
+158 IKLALEVLTA
-168 AQQRVDTGD
+168 AQQRVDTGA
-177 TSGLIKL
+177 TSSLIKL
-184 TDGGGDDNNHT
+184 IDDGGDNNHT
-195 DESTIGDSTAIL
+195 DESTIGDSMAIL
-207 NNEQGDRPAV
+207 SNEQGVSPAV
-217 FTQVTAPC
+217 FTQ
-225 SHSERPAVES
+225 ERQS
-235 QPEVIHFRPLE
+235 
-246 SSRLDVNLTSRRFKS
+246 
-261 LILQPSVVF
+261 SVVF
-270 QELVTS
+270 SSLVSS

-281 VQILKSS
+281 VQTLKSS

-305 EDMDLMSRSGW
+305 EDMDLMSRSEW
-316 LAVRDAMLASEVRPS
+316 LAVREAMLAAEVRPS

-346 GLMNGQLEGRNPI
+346 ALMNGHLEGRNPI
-359 ERMKLTKDIDSK
+359 ERMKLVKDVDSK
-371 RRAFTDEELERLLV
+371 RRAFTDDELEGLLG

-390 YQFTRHTAHT
+390 YQFTRHTAQT
-400 TSEARRWASLVSVI
+400 SSEARRWASLVSVV
-414 TGARAAEV
+414 TGARSAEV

-444 DGEGKSV
+444 DGDGKSV

-472 SFLEWVYMQPEDE
+472 SFLSWVNTQSDE

-557 HAVGRLAEVLKTALL
+557 HAVGRLADALAMTFG

>member
-22 LYGQVYT
+22 LYQQVYT
-29 PSPDTRLTQIKDLA
+29 SSPDTRLTQVNLLSVAK
-43 VPQLVRR
+43 PQLVRR
-50 TNGRYTIRFRF
+50 ANGRYTIRFRL
-61 KGATSPFLSVSTRS
+61 KGQTTPFLSVSTRS
-75 TDRRTATMR
+75 TDRRVATMR

-99 QEVSLQE
+99 PEVSLQE
-106 LTTHLKSMAEQFL
+106 LKEHLRSMAEQFL
-119 TDETNDYW
+119 TDASDDYW

-184 TDGGGDDNNHT
+184 IDGQLTDDNNLT
-195 DESTIGDSTAIL
+195 DDSTIGDSTSIL

-217 FTQVTAPC
+217 FTQ
-225 SHSERPAVES
+225 ERQS
-235 QPEVIHFRPLE
+235 
-246 SSRLDVNLTSRRFKS
+246 
-261 LILQPSVVF
+261 SVVF
-270 QELVTS
+270 SSLVSS

-281 VQILKSS
+281 VQTLKTS

-316 LAVRDAMLASEVRPS
+316 LAVRDSMLASEVRPS

-346 GLMNGQLEGRNPI
+346 ALMNGQLEGRNPI

-385 RVEAE
+385 RVESE

-400 TSEARRWASLVSVI
+400 TSEARRWASLVSVV
-414 TGARAAEV
+414 TGARSAEV

-437 VCIDINE
+437 TCIDINE
-444 DGEGKSV
+444 DGDGKSV

-462 TDGAYGFDLA
+462 TDGACGFDLK
-472 SFLEWVYMQPEDE
+472 SFLEWVDTQPDDG

-500 NSRVITE
+500 NSRVLTE
-507 ALPDAENVSLHSL
+507 ALGDAENVSLHSL

>member
-1 MTDINHDNTVYPSSS
+1 MTDINHDNTVCPSSS

-22 LYGQVYT
+22 LYQQVCT
-29 PSPDTRLTQIKDLA
+29 SSPDTRLTQINLLSVAK
-43 VPQLVRR
+43 PQLVRR
-50 TNGRYTIRFRF
+50 ANGRYTIRFRF
-61 KGATSPFLSVSTRS
+61 KGQTIPFLSVSTRS
-75 TDRRTATMR
+75 TDRRVATMR

-90 TAKAFMLDR
+90 TAKAFLLDKPD
-99 QEVSLQE
+99 VSLQE
-106 LTTHLKSMAEQFL
+106 LTEHLRSMAEQFL
-119 TDETNDYW
+119 TDASDDYW
-127 NGLEVATL
+127 NGVEVATL
-135 VDEKSNLKELAATQA
+135 VDEKANLKELAATRA
-150 LSLDQQKG
+150 LSIDQQRG
-158 IRLALEVLTA
+158 IKLALEVLTA

-177 TSGLIKL
+177 TSSLIKL
-184 TDGGGDDNNHT
+184 IGITDDNNHT
-195 DESTIGDSTAIL
+195 GESTIGDSMAIL
-207 NNEQGDRPAV
+207 SNEQGDRPAV
-217 FTQVTAPC
+217 FTQ
-225 SHSERPAVES
+225 ERQS
-235 QPEVIHFRPLE
+235 
-246 SSRLDVNLTSRRFKS
+246 
-261 LILQPSVVF
+261 SVVF
-270 QELVTS
+270 SSLVSS

-281 VQILKSS
+281 VQTLKSS

-305 EDMDLMSRSGW
+305 EDMDLMSRSEW
-316 LAVRDAMLASEVRPS
+316 LAVRDAMLAAEVRPS

-359 ERMKLTKDIDSK
+359 ERMKLTKDVDSK
-371 RRAFTDEELERLLV
+371 RRAFTDEELERLLG

-462 TDGAYGFDLA
+462 TDGAYGFDLK
-472 SFLEWVYMQPEDE
+472 SFLEWVDMQPDE

-500 NSRVITE
+500 NSRVLTE
-507 ALPDAENVSLHSL
+507 ALPDAENVSL
-520 RHWLATRMKE
+520 
-530 RGVNLVDAQGILG
+530 
-543 HSSQSITYDLYGKG
+543 
-557 HAVGRLAEVLKTALL
+557 

>member
-22 LYGQVYT
+22 LYQQVYT
-29 PSPDTRLTQIKDLA
+29 SSPDTRLTQIKDLA

-50 TNGRYTIRFRF
+50 ANGRYTIRFRF
-61 KGATSPFLSVSTRS
+61 KGQTIPFLSVSTRS
-75 TDRRTATMR
+75 TDRRVATMR

-90 TAKAFMLDR
+90 TAKSFMLDR
-99 QEVSLQE
+99 PDVSLQE
-106 LTTHLKSMAEQFL
+106 LKEHLRSMAEQFL
-119 TDETNDYW
+119 TDASDDYW

-184 TDGGGDDNNHT
+184 IDGGVSQLTDDNNHT
-195 DESTIGDSTAIL
+195 DYSTIGDSASIL
-207 NNEQGDRPAV
+207 KNEQGDRPAV
-217 FTQVTAPC
+217 FTQET
-225 SHSERPAVES
+225 
-235 QPEVIHFRPLE
+235 QPEVTIA
-246 SSRLDVNLTSRRFKS
+246 D
-261 LILQPSVVF
+261 QPAICSF
-270 QELVTS
+270 SELVSS
-276 LLAEK
+276 LLTEK
-281 VQILKSS
+281 VQTLKTS

-316 LAVRDAMLASEVRPS
+316 LAVRDSMLASEVRPS

-359 ERMKLTKDIDSK
+359 ERMKLVKDIDSK
-371 RRAFTDEELERLLV
+371 RRAFTDEELERLLG

-390 YQFTRHTAHT
+390 YQFTRHTAQT
-400 TSEARRWASLVSVI
+400 SSEARRWASLVSVI

-472 SFLEWVYMQPEDE
+472 SFLSWVDTQPDE

-500 NSRVITE
+500 NSRVLTE

-557 HAVGRLAEVLKTALL
+557 HAVKRLADALKTALL

>member
-22 LYGQVYT
+22 LYQQVYT
-29 PSPDTRLTQIKDLA
+29 SSPDTRLTQINLLSVAK
-43 VPQLVRR
+43 PQLVRR
-50 TNGRYTIRFRF
+50 ANGRYTIRFRL
-61 KGATSPFLSVSTRS
+61 KGQTIPFLSVSTRS
-75 TDRRTATMR
+75 TDRRVATMR

-99 QEVSLQE
+99 PEVSLQE
-106 LTTHLKSMAEQFL
+106 LTEHLRSMAEQFL
-119 TDETNDYW
+119 TDASDDYW

-177 TSGLIKL
+177 ASGLIKL
-184 TDGGGDDNNHT
+184 IDDNNHT
-195 DESTIGDSTAIL
+195 DYSTIGDSTSIL
-207 NNEQGDRPAV
+207 KNEQGDRPAV
-217 FTQVTAPC
+217 FTQ
-225 SHSERPAVES
+225 ER
-235 QPEVIHFRPLE
+235 
-246 SSRLDVNLTSRRFKS
+246 
-261 LILQPSVVF
+261 QPSVVF
-270 QELVTS
+270 SSLVSS

-281 VQILKSS
+281 VQTLKSS

-305 EDMDLMSRSGW
+305 EDMDLMSRSEW
-316 LAVRDAMLASEVRPS
+316 LAVRDSMLAAEVRPS

-359 ERMKLTKDIDSK
+359 ERMKLTKDTDSK

-385 RVEAE
+385 RVESE

-400 TSEARRWASLVSVI
+400 TSEARRWASLVSVV
-414 TGARAAEV
+414 TGARSAEV
-422 CHLTKRDIVTLDNGL
+422 CHLTKRDVVTLDNGL

-444 DGEGKSV
+444 DGDGKSV

-462 TDGAYGFDLA
+462 TDGACGLDLK
-472 SFLEWVYMQPEDE
+472 SFLEWVDMQPDE

-500 NSRVITE
+500 NSRVLTE

-557 HAVGRLAEVLKTALL
+557 HAVQRLADALAVTFG

>member
-1 MTDINHDNTVYPSSS
+1 MTDINHDNTVCPSSS

-22 LYGQVYT
+22 LYQQVCT
-29 PSPDTRLTQIKDLA
+29 SSPDTRLTQIKDLA

-50 TNGRYTIRFRF
+50 ANGRYTIRFRL
-61 KGATSPFLSVSTRS
+61 KGQTIPFLSVSTRS
-75 TDRRTATMR
+75 TDRRVATMR

-90 TAKAFMLDR
+90 TAKSFMLDR
-99 QEVSLQE
+99 PDVSLQE
-106 LTTHLKSMAEQFL
+106 LTEHLRSMAEQFL
-119 TDETNDYW
+119 TDASDDYW

-184 TDGGGDDNNHT
+184 IDDNNLT
-195 DESTIGDSTAIL
+195 DDSTIGDSTSIL

-217 FTQVTAPC
+217 FTQ
-225 SHSERPAVES
+225 ERQS
-235 QPEVIHFRPLE
+235 
-246 SSRLDVNLTSRRFKS
+246 
-261 LILQPSVVF
+261 SVVF
-270 QELVTS
+270 SSLVSS

-281 VQILKSS
+281 VQTLKSS

-305 EDMDLMSRSGW
+305 EDMDLMSRSEW
-316 LAVRDAMLASEVRPS
+316 LAVRDSMLAAEVRPS

-400 TSEARRWASLVSVI
+400 TSEARRWASLVSVV
-414 TGARAAEV
+414 TGARSAEV

-444 DGEGKSV
+444 DGDGKSV

-462 TDGAYGFDLA
+462 TSGAYGFDLK
-472 SFLEWVYMQPEDE
+472 SFLAWVDAQPEDE

-500 NSRVITE
+500 NSRVLTE
-507 ALPDAENVSLHSL
+507 ALPDADNVSLHSL

>member
-22 LYGQVYT
+22 LYQQVYT
-29 PSPDTRLTQIKDLA
+29 SSPDTRLTQINLLGVACSLLA
-43 VPQLVRR
+43 KPQLVRR
-50 TNGRYTIRFRF
+50 ANGRYTIRFRL
-61 KGATSPFLSVSTRS
+61 KGQTIPFLSVSTRS
-75 TDRRTATMR
+75 TDRRVATMR

-90 TAKAFMLDR
+90 TAKSFMLDR
-99 QEVSLQE
+99 PDVSLQE
-106 LTTHLKSMAEQFL
+106 LTEHLRSMAEQFL
-119 TDETNDYW
+119 TDASDDYW

-184 TDGGGDDNNHT
+184 IDDNNHT
-195 DESTIGDSTAIL
+195 DYSTIGDSTSIL
-207 NNEQGDRPAV
+207 KNEQGDRPAV
-217 FTQVTAPC
+217 FTQEP
-225 SHSERPAVES
+225 
-235 QPEVIHFRPLE
+235 QPEVTIA
-246 SSRLDVNLTSRRFKS
+246 D
-261 LILQPSVVF
+261 QPAICSF
-270 QELVTS
+270 SELVSS

-281 VQILKSS
+281 VQTLKSS

-305 EDMDLMSRSGW
+305 EDMDLMSRSEW

-400 TSEARRWASLVSVI
+400 TSEARRWASLVSVV
-414 TGARAAEV
+414 TGARSAEV

-444 DGEGKSV
+444 DGDGKSV

-462 TDGAYGFDLA
+462 TDGACGLDLK
-472 SFLEWVYMQPEDE
+472 SFLEWVDTQPDDG

-500 NSRVITE
+500 NSRVLTE
-507 ALPDAENVSLHSL
+507 ALGDAENVSLHSL

>member
-1 MTDINHDNTVYPSSS
+1 MTDINYDNTVYPSSS

-22 LYGQVYT
+22 LYQQVYT
-29 PSPDTRLTQIKDLA
+29 PSPDTRLTQINLLGVAK
-43 VPQLVRR
+43 PQLVRR
-50 TNGRYTIRFRF
+50 ANGRYTIRFRL
-61 KGATSPFLSVSTRS
+61 KGQTTPFLSVSTRS
-75 TDRRTATMR
+75 TDRRVATMR

-99 QEVSLQE
+99 PEVSLQE
-106 LTTHLKSMAEQFL
+106 LTEHLRSMAEQFL
-119 TDETNDYW
+119 TDASDDYW

-177 TSGLIKL
+177 TSSLIKL
-184 TDGGGDDNNHT
+184 IDGGVSQLTDDNNHT
-195 DESTIGDSTAIL
+195 DYSTISDSTSIL
-207 NNEQGDRPAV
+207 KNEQGDRPAV
-217 FTQVTAPC
+217 LTQ
-225 SHSERPAVES
+225 ER
-235 QPEVIHFRPLE
+235 
-246 SSRLDVNLTSRRFKS
+246 
-261 LILQPSVVF
+261 QPSVVF
-270 QELVTS
+270 SSLVSS

-281 VQILKSS
+281 VQTLKSS

-298 TVSRFLP
+298 TVSRFLTTG
-305 EDMDLMSRSGW
+305 MDLMSRSEW
-316 LAVRDAMLASEVRPS
+316 LAVRDAMLAAEVRPS

-359 ERMKLTKDIDSK
+359 ERMKLTKDTDSK

-400 TSEARRWASLVSVI
+400 TSEARRWASLVSVV
-414 TGARAAEV
+414 TGARSAEV
-422 CHLTKRDIVTLDNGL
+422 CHLTKRDVVTLDNGL

-444 DGEGKSV
+444 DGDGKSV

-462 TDGAYGFDLA
+462 TDGACGLDLK
-472 SFLEWVYMQPEDE
+472 SFLEWVDMQPDE

-500 NSRVITE
+500 NSRVMTE

-557 HAVGRLAEVLKTALL
+557 HAVQRLADALAVTFG

>member
-22 LYGQVYT
+22 LYQQVYT
-29 PSPDTRLTQIKDLA
+29 SSPDTRLTQTTPCSHSQINLLGVAK
-43 VPQLVRR
+43 PQLVRR
-50 TNGRYTIRFRF
+50 ANGRYTIRFRL
-61 KGATSPFLSVSTRS
+61 KGQTTPFLSVSTRS
-75 TDRRTATMR
+75 TDRRVATMR

-99 QEVSLQE
+99 PEVSLQE
-106 LTTHLKSMAEQFL
+106 LTEHLRSMAEQFL
-119 TDETNDYW
+119 TDASDDYW

-177 TSGLIKL
+177 TSGLIDIVMNNSRDSGTSNL
-184 TDGGGDDNNHT
+184 TDD
-195 DESTIGDSTAIL
+195 STIGDSMAIL
-207 NNEQGDRPAV
+207 SNEQGVSTEV
-217 FTQVTAPC
+217 FTQ
-225 SHSERPAVES
+225 ERQS
-235 QPEVIHFRPLE
+235 
-246 SSRLDVNLTSRRFKS
+246 
-261 LILQPSVVF
+261 SVVF
-270 QELVTS
+270 SSLVSS

-281 VQILKSS
+281 VQTLKSS

-305 EDMDLMSRSGW
+305 EDMDLMSRSEW

-359 ERMKLTKDIDSK
+359 ERMKLTKDTDSK

-385 RVEAE
+385 RVESE

-400 TSEARRWASLVSVI
+400 TSEARRWASLVSVV
-414 TGARAAEV
+414 TGARSAEV
-422 CHLTKRDIVTLDNGL
+422 CHLTKRDVVTLDNGL

-444 DGEGKSV
+444 DGDGKSV

-462 TDGAYGFDLA
+462 TDGACGLDLK
-472 SFLEWVYMQPEDE
+472 SFLEWVDMQPDE

-500 NSRVITE
+500 NSRVLTE

-557 HAVGRLAEVLKTALL
+557 HAVGRLAEVLKAALL

>member
-1 MTDINHDNTVYPSSS
+1 
-16 FSGSPY
+16 
-22 LYGQVYT
+22 
-29 PSPDTRLTQIKDLA
+29 
-43 VPQLVRR
+43 
-50 TNGRYTIRFRF
+50 
-61 KGATSPFLSVSTRS
+61 
-75 TDRRTATMR
+75 MR

-90 TAKAFMLDR
+90 TAKAFLLDR

-106 LTTHLKSMAEQFL
+106 LTAHLRSMAEQFL

-127 NGLEVATL
+127 NGVEVATL
-135 VDEKSNLKELAATQA
+135 VDEKSNLRELAATRA
-150 LSLDQQKG
+150 LSLDQQRG
-158 IRLALEVLTA
+158 IKLALEVLTA

-177 TSGLIKL
+177 TSGLIDIVMNNL
-184 TDGGGDDNNHT
+184 TNN
-195 DESTIGDSTAIL
+195 STICDSMAIL
-207 NNEQGDRPAV
+207 SNEQGVSPAV
-217 FTQVTAPC
+217 FTQ
-225 SHSERPAVES
+225 ERQS
-235 QPEVIHFRPLE
+235 
-246 SSRLDVNLTSRRFKS
+246 
-261 LILQPSVVF
+261 SVVF
-270 QELVTS
+270 SSLVSS

-281 VQILKSS
+281 VQTLKPS

-305 EDMDLMSRSGW
+305 ENMDLMSRSEW
-316 LAVRDAMLASEVRPS
+316 LAVRDSMLAAEVRPS

-346 GLMNGQLEGRNPI
+346 ALMNGHLEGRNPI
-359 ERMKLTKDIDSK
+359 ERMKLVKDVDSK

-472 SFLEWVYMQPEDE
+472 SFLEWVDMQPDE

-500 NSRVITE
+500 NSRVLTE
-507 ALPDAENVSLHSL
+507 ALGDSQDVSLHSL

-557 HAVGRLAEVLKTALL
+557 HAVARLADALKVALL

>member
-1 MTDINHDNTVYPSSS
+1 MTDINHYNTVYPSSS

-22 LYGQVYT
+22 LYQQVYT
-29 PSPDTRLTQIKDLA
+29 SSPDTRLTQINLLSVAK
-43 VPQLVRR
+43 PQLVRR
-50 TNGRYTIRFRF
+50 ANGRYTIRFRL
-61 KGATSPFLSVSTRS
+61 KGQTTPFLSVSTRS
-75 TDRRTATMR
+75 TDRRVATMR

-99 QEVSLQE
+99 PEVSLQE
-106 LTTHLKSMAEQFL
+106 LTEHLRSMAEQFL
-119 TDETNDYW
+119 TDASDDYW

-184 TDGGGDDNNHT
+184 IDDNNLT
-195 DESTIGDSTAIL
+195 DDSTIGDSTSIL

-217 FTQVTAPC
+217 FTQ
-225 SHSERPAVES
+225 ERQS
-235 QPEVIHFRPLE
+235 
-246 SSRLDVNLTSRRFKS
+246 
-261 LILQPSVVF
+261 SVVF
-270 QELVTS
+270 SSLVSS

-281 VQILKSS
+281 VQTLKTS

-316 LAVRDAMLASEVRPS
+316 LAVRDSMLASEVRPS

-385 RVEAE
+385 RVESE

-400 TSEARRWASLVSVI
+400 TSEARRWASLVSVV
-414 TGARAAEV
+414 TGARSAEV

-444 DGEGKSV
+444 DGDGKSV

-462 TDGAYGFDLA
+462 TDGAYGFDLT
-472 SFLEWVYMQPEDE
+472 SFLSWVDMQPDE

-500 NSRVITE
+500 NSRVLTE
-507 ALPDAENVSLHSL
+507 ALGDSQDVSLHSL

-557 HAVGRLAEVLKTALL
+557 HAVGRLADVLKTALL

>member
-1 MTDINHDNTVYPSSS
+1 MTDINHDNTVYSSSS

-29 PSPDTRLTQIKDLA
+29 PSPDTRLTQINLLGVAK
-43 VPQLVRR
+43 PQLVRR
-50 TNGRYTIRFRF
+50 ANGRYTIRFRL
-61 KGATSPFLSVSTRS
+61 KGQTTPFLSVSTRS
-75 TDRRTATMR
+75 TDRRVATMR

-99 QEVSLQE
+99 PEVSLQE
-106 LTTHLKSMAEQFL
+106 LTDHLRSMAEQFL
-119 TDETNDYW
+119 TDASDDYW

-184 TDGGGDDNNHT
+184 IDDNNHT
-195 DESTIGDSTAIL
+195 DYSTIGDSTSIL
-207 NNEQGDRPAV
+207 KNEQGDRPVV
-217 FTQVTAPC
+217 FTQ
-225 SHSERPAVES
+225 ER
-235 QPEVIHFRPLE
+235 QPEVTICSF
-246 SSRLDVNLTSRRFKS
+246 S
-261 LILQPSVVF
+261 
-270 QELVTS
+270 ELVSS

-281 VQILKSS
+281 VQTLKSS

-305 EDMDLMSRSGW
+305 EDMDLMSRSEW

-359 ERMKLTKDIDSK
+359 ERMKLTKDVDSK

-400 TSEARRWASLVSVI
+400 TSEARRWATLVSVV
-414 TGARAAEV
+414 TGARSAEV
-422 CHLTKRDIVTLDNGL
+422 CHLIKRDIVTIEKM

-444 DGEGKSV
+444 DGDRKSV

-462 TDGAYGFDLA
+462 TDGAYGFDLT
-472 SFLEWVYMQPEDE
+472 SFLSWVDAQPDD

-500 NSRVITE
+500 NSRVLTE
-507 ALPDAENVSLHSL
+507 ALPDADNVSLHSL

-557 HAVGRLAEVLKTALL
+557 HAVGRLADALNLALVGM

>member
-1 MTDINHDNTVYPSSS
+1 
-16 FSGSPY
+16 
-22 LYGQVYT
+22 
-29 PSPDTRLTQIKDLA
+29 
-43 VPQLVRR
+43 
-50 TNGRYTIRFRF
+50 
-61 KGATSPFLSVSTRS
+61 
-75 TDRRTATMR
+75 MR

-90 TAKAFMLDR
+90 TAKTFMLDR
-99 QEVSLQE
+99 PEVSLQE
-106 LTTHLKSMAEQFL
+106 LTEHLRSMAEQFL
-119 TDETNDYW
+119 TDASDDYW

-177 TSGLIKL
+177 TSSLIKL
-184 TDGGGDDNNHT
+184 IDGGVSQLTDDNNSRDSGTSNHT
-195 DESTIGDSTAIL
+195 DYSTIGDSTSIL
-207 NNEQGDRPAV
+207 KNEQGDRPAV
-217 FTQVTAPC
+217 FTQEP
-225 SHSERPAVES
+225 
-235 QPEVIHFRPLE
+235 QPEVTIA
-246 SSRLDVNLTSRRFKS
+246 D
-261 LILQPSVVF
+261 QPAICSF
-270 QELVTS
+270 SELVSS

-281 VQILKSS
+281 VQTLKSS

-305 EDMDLMSRSGW
+305 EDMDLMSRSEW
-316 LAVRDAMLASEVRPS
+316 LAVRDSMLAAEVRPS

-385 RVEAE
+385 RVESE

-400 TSEARRWASLVSVI
+400 TSEARRWASLVSVV
-414 TGARAAEV
+414 TGARSAEV

-437 VCIDINE
+437 TCIDINE
-444 DGEGKSV
+444 DGDGKSV

-462 TDGAYGFDLA
+462 TDGACGLDLK
-472 SFLEWVYMQPEDE
+472 SFLEWVDMQPDE

-500 NSRVITE
+500 NSRVLTE
-507 ALPDAENVSLHSL
+507 ALGDATDVSLHSL

>member
-1 MTDINHDNTVYPSSS
+1 
-16 FSGSPY
+16 
-22 LYGQVYT
+22 
-29 PSPDTRLTQIKDLA
+29 
-43 VPQLVRR
+43 
-50 TNGRYTIRFRF
+50 
-61 KGATSPFLSVSTRS
+61 
-75 TDRRTATMR
+75 MR

-90 TAKAFMLDR
+90 TAKSFMLDR
-99 QEVSLQE
+99 PEVSLQE
-106 LTTHLKSMAEQFL
+106 LTAHLRSMAEQFL
-119 TDETNDYW
+119 TDASDDYW

-177 TSGLIKL
+177 TSGLIDIVMNNP
-184 TDGGGDDNNHT
+184 TDY
-195 DESTIGDSTAIL
+195 STICDSMAIL
-207 NNEQGDRPAV
+207 SNEQGVSPEV
-217 FTQVTAPC
+217 FTR
-225 SHSERPAVES
+225 ER
-235 QPEVIHFRPLE
+235 
-246 SSRLDVNLTSRRFKS
+246 
-261 LILQPSVVF
+261 QPSVVF
-270 QELVTS
+270 SSLVSS

-281 VQILKSS
+281 VQTLKSS

-305 EDMDLMSRSGW
+305 EDMDLMSRSEW

-385 RVEAE
+385 RVESE

-400 TSEARRWASLVSVI
+400 TSEARRWASLVSVV
-414 TGARAAEV
+414 TGARSAEV

-444 DGEGKSV
+444 DGDGKSV

-462 TDGAYGFDLA
+462 TDGACGLDLK
-472 SFLEWVYMQPEDE
+472 SFLEWVDMQPDE

-500 NSRVITE
+500 NSRVLTE
-507 ALPDAENVSLHSL
+507 ALGDSQDVSLHSL

-557 HAVGRLAEVLKTALL
+557 HAVQRLAEVLKTALL

>member
-1 MTDINHDNTVYPSSS
+1 MTDINHYNTAYPSSS

-22 LYGQVYT
+22 LYQQVYT
-29 PSPDTRLTQIKDLA
+29 SSPDTRLTQINLLSVAK
-43 VPQLVRR
+43 PQLVRR
-50 TNGRYTIRFRF
+50 ANGRYTIRFRL
-61 KGATSPFLSVSTRS
+61 KGQTTPFLSVSTRS
-75 TDRRTATMR
+75 TDRRVATMR

-99 QEVSLQE
+99 PEVSLQE
-106 LTTHLKSMAEQFL
+106 LTEHLRSMAEQFL
-119 TDETNDYW
+119 TDASDDYW

-184 TDGGGDDNNHT
+184 IDDNNLT
-195 DESTIGDSTAIL
+195 DDSTIGDSTSIL

-217 FTQVTAPC
+217 FTQ
-225 SHSERPAVES
+225 ERQS
-235 QPEVIHFRPLE
+235 
-246 SSRLDVNLTSRRFKS
+246 
-261 LILQPSVVF
+261 SVVF
-270 QELVTS
+270 SSLVSS

-281 VQILKSS
+281 VQTLKTS

-316 LAVRDAMLASEVRPS
+316 LAVRDSMLASEVRPS

-385 RVEAE
+385 RVESE

-400 TSEARRWASLVSVI
+400 TSEARRWASLVSVV
-414 TGARAAEV
+414 TGARSAEV

-444 DGEGKSV
+444 DGDGKSV

-462 TDGAYGFDLA
+462 TDGAYGFDLT
-472 SFLEWVYMQPEDE
+472 SFLSWVDMQPDE

-500 NSRVITE
+500 NSRVLTE
-507 ALPDAENVSLHSL
+507 ALGDSQDVSLHSL

-557 HAVGRLAEVLKTALL
+557 HAVGRLADVLKTALL

>member
-1 MTDINHDNTVYPSSS
+1 MTDINYDNTVYPSSY

-29 PSPDTRLTQIKDLA
+29 SSPDTRLTQIKDLA

-50 TNGRYTIRFRF
+50 ANGRYTIRFRL
-61 KGATSPFLSVSTRS
+61 KGQTTPFLSVSTRS
-75 TDRRTATMR
+75 TDRRVATMR

-99 QEVSLQE
+99 PEVSLQE
-106 LTTHLKSMAEQFL
+106 LTDHLRSMAEQFL
-119 TDETNDYW
+119 TDASDDYW

-184 TDGGGDDNNHT
+184 IDGGVSQLTDDNNHT
-195 DESTIGDSTAIL
+195 DYSTIGDSTSIL
-207 NNEQGDRPAV
+207 KNEQGDRPAV
-217 FTQVTAPC
+217 FTQ
-225 SHSERPAVES
+225 ER
-235 QPEVIHFRPLE
+235 
-246 SSRLDVNLTSRRFKS
+246 
-261 LILQPSVVF
+261 QPSVVF
-270 QELVTS
+270 SSLVSS

-281 VQILKSS
+281 VQTLKSS

-316 LAVRDAMLASEVRPS
+316 LAVRDSMLASEVRPS

-385 RVEAE
+385 RVESE

-400 TSEARRWASLVSVI
+400 TSEARRWASLVSVV
-414 TGARAAEV
+414 TGARSAEV

-444 DGEGKSV
+444 DGDGKSV

-462 TDGAYGFDLA
+462 TDGVCGFSLK
-472 SFLEWVYMQPEDE
+472 SFLKWVDTQPAD

-500 NSRVITE
+500 NSRVLTE
-507 ALPDAENVSLHSL
+507 ALGDAENVSLHSL

>member
-1 MTDINHDNTVYPSSS
+1 MTDINHDNAVYPSSS

-22 LYGQVYT
+22 LYQQVYT
-29 PSPDTRLTQIKDLA
+29 SSPDTRLTQINLLA
-43 VPQLVRR
+43 TPQLVRR
-50 TNGRYTIRFRF
+50 ANGRYTIRFRL
-61 KGATSPFLSVSTRS
+61 KGQTIPFLSVSTRS
-75 TDRRTATMR
+75 TDRRVATMR

-90 TAKAFMLDR
+90 TAKTFMLDR
-99 QEVSLQE
+99 PEVSLQE
-106 LTTHLKSMAEQFL
+106 LTEHLRSMAEQFL
-119 TDETNDYW
+119 TDASDDYW

-135 VDEKSNLKELAATQA
+135 VDEKSNLRELAATQA

-177 TSGLIKL
+177 TSGLIDIVMNNP
-184 TDGGGDDNNHT
+184 TDY
-195 DESTIGDSTAIL
+195 STICDSMAIL
-207 NNEQGDRPAV
+207 SNEQGVSPEV
-217 FTQVTAPC
+217 FTQ
-225 SHSERPAVES
+225 ER
-235 QPEVIHFRPLE
+235 QPEVAICSF
-246 SSRLDVNLTSRRFKS
+246 S
-261 LILQPSVVF
+261 
-270 QELVTS
+270 ELVSS

-281 VQILKSS
+281 VQTLKTS

-298 TVSRFLP
+298 TVSRFLTSG
-305 EDMDLMSRSGW
+305 MDLMSRSEW
-316 LAVRDAMLASEVRPS
+316 LAVRDAMLSAEVRPS

-359 ERMKLTKDIDSK
+359 ERMKLTKDVDSK

-400 TSEARRWASLVSVI
+400 TSEARRWATLVSVV
-414 TGARAAEV
+414 TGARSAEV
-422 CHLTKRDIVTLDNGL
+422 CHLIKRDIVTLDNGL

-444 DGEGKSV
+444 DGDGKSV

-462 TDGAYGFDLA
+462 TDGAYGFDLT
-472 SFLEWVYMQPEDE
+472 SFLSWVDAQPDD

-500 NSRVITE
+500 NSRVLTE
-507 ALPDAENVSLHSL
+507 ALPDADNVSLHSL

-543 HSSQSITYDLYGKG
+543 HSSQAITYDLYGKG
-557 HAVGRLAEVLKTALL
+557 HAVGRLADALNLALVGM

>member
-1 MTDINHDNTVYPSSS
+1 
-16 FSGSPY
+16 
-22 LYGQVYT
+22 
-29 PSPDTRLTQIKDLA
+29 
-43 VPQLVRR
+43 
-50 TNGRYTIRFRF
+50 
-61 KGATSPFLSVSTRS
+61 
-75 TDRRTATMR
+75 MR

-99 QEVSLQE
+99 PDVSLQE
-106 LTTHLKSMAEQFL
+106 LTEHLRSMAEQFL
-119 TDETNDYW
+119 TDASDDYW

-177 TSGLIKL
+177 TSGLIDIVMNNP
-184 TDGGGDDNNHT
+184 TDY
-195 DESTIGDSTAIL
+195 STIGDSRVIL
-207 NNEQGDRPAV
+207 KNEQGDRPAV
-217 FTQVTAPC
+217 FTQEP
-225 SHSERPAVES
+225 
-235 QPEVIHFRPLE
+235 QPEVTIA
-246 SSRLDVNLTSRRFKS
+246 D
-261 LILQPSVVF
+261 QPAICSF
-270 QELVTS
+270 SELVSS

-281 VQILKSS
+281 VQTLKTS

-305 EDMDLMSRSGW
+305 EDMDLMSRSEW
-316 LAVRDAMLASEVRPS
+316 LAVRDSMLAAEVRPS

-400 TSEARRWASLVSVI
+400 TSEARRWATLVSVV
-414 TGARAAEV
+414 TGARSAEV

-444 DGEGKSV
+444 DGDGKFRKEQAFSPTCTADRW
-451 KNKHSVRLVPL
+451 RL
-462 TDGAYGFDLA
+462 
-472 SFLEWVYMQPEDE
+472 WV
-485 GPLFGMTPSAYSSWF
+485 
-500 NSRVITE
+500 
-507 ALPDAENVSLHSL
+507 
-520 RHWLATRMKE
+520 
-530 RGVNLVDAQGILG
+530 
-543 HSSQSITYDLYGKG
+543 
-557 HAVGRLAEVLKTALL
+557 